1 MARIALDKAV
11 RDGNCD
17 VTVSGDIDLGCADDV
32 ATFATLSLDDPSLR
46 SLTLDLAAV
55 TFMDST
61 GIGALV
67 RIRNTALEVGKQLTL
82 RDPSEPVTK
91 VLKITGLDT
100 LFAVQRTGEVT
111 AGDRCG
117 RRGSLDV
124 KSS

>member
-1 MARIALDKAV
+1 MTRIALDKAV
-11 RDGNCD
+11 RDGDCD
-17 VTVSGDIDLGCADDV
+17 VTIEGEIDLCCADDV
-32 ATFATLSLDDPSLR
+32 ATLATLSLDDPHLR

-100 LFAVQRTGEVT
+100 VFAVQRTGEGIDT
-111 AGDRCG
+111 TR
-117 RRGSLDV
+117 
-124 KSS
+124 

>member
-11 RDGNCD
+11 RDGDCE
-17 VTVSGDIDLGCADDV
+17 VTVVGDIDLGCADDV
-32 ATFATLSLDDPSLR
+32 ATLGTLSLDDPSLR

-67 RIRNTALEVGKQLTL
+67 RIRNTALQVSKPLTL

-91 VLKITGLDT
+91 VLKITGLDNV
-100 LFAVQRTGEVT
+100 FAVQRTGDGIGT
-111 AGDRCG
+111 TR
-117 RRGSLDV
+117 
-124 KSS
+124 